1 MLCGESFFTGAA
13 SDLSHFPPGNR
24 SIVISI
30 LAFRSAAS
38 RAPEGSWVQ
47 MRTPAR
53 NAKLWLYSA
62 LCLGMQLLLG
72 ASSLSAHNSSIF
84 NGPRDY
90 LVGSY
95 PESVVVADFNDDGRP
110 DIATA
115 NQSSKNVSIL
125 LQKQ

>member
-1 MLCGESFFTGAA
+1 
-13 SDLSHFPPGNR
+13 
-24 SIVISI
+24 
-30 LAFRSAAS
+30 
-38 RAPEGSWVQ
+38 
-47 MRTPAR
+47 
-53 NAKLWLYSA
+53 
-62 LCLGMQLLLG
+62 MQLLLG

-95 PESVVVADFNDDGRP
+95 PESVVVGDFNDDGRP